1 MITYPTA
8 TSFAPELLDGGDWS
22 VVEPLYQALLDRP
35 LNSAADLEQLL
46 LDRSELDASVG
57 QTRANRYIDMTCHTD
72 DKAITQAFLQ
82 FVEELDP
89 KLKDIG
95 FQLDRRIVQ
104 CPHADELDQDRW
116 VLYLKGIET
125 DVRLFREEN
134 IDLQVQET
142 KLGQQYSE
150 LNGAM
155 TVDFEGEERTM
166 AQLNPFLQETDRDLR
181 ERAWR
186 SAAERRLVDHERL
199 DSIFDDLVALRG
211 TMAHNADLEDYRA
224 YAFQSMHRFDYGPSH
239 CEAFHNAVE
248 TVCVPLLHEMNEAR
262 RVALGVDVLRPW
274 DLGVDVHGRDPLRP
288 FKGGD
293 ELVSKTSLLF
303 NEMDPQ
309 LGELFDSMRD
319 GNSLDLD
326 SRKGKAPGGYQYDRE
341 RIRRPFIFMNAAG
354 THDDV
359 QTMIHEA
366 GHAFH
371 ALLSRDEPLLAYRHP
386 PIEFAEVASMGMELL
401 AAPGLSHFYDTAQAG
416 RARRSHLEGIIGT
429 LCWVATIDAYQHW
442 LYTRDTPT
450 AAQRDV
456 YWLELHAR
464 FGANVSWEGLESFRT
479 KLWHKQLHLYE
490 VPFYYIE
497 YGIAQLGALQLWM
510 NALEHADDALEA
522 YRGAL
527 RLGGA
532 RPLPELFHAAGL
544 QFDFGPV
551 TVARLADALRS
562 ELASLPE

>member
-8 TSFAPELLDGGDWS
+8 TAFAPESLDGGDWS
-22 VVEPLYQALLDRP
+22 AVEPLYRLLLDRP
-35 LNSAADLEQLL
+35 LESAADLEQLL

-104 CPHADELDQDRW
+104 CAYADDLDQDRW
-116 VLYLKGIET
+116 ALYLKGLET

-150 LNGAM
+150 CNGAM

-186 SAAERRLVDHERL
+186 AAAERRLVDHEVL

-211 TMAHNADLEDYRA
+211 TMAHNADCEDYRA
-224 YAFQSMHRFDYGPSH
+224 YAFKSMHRFDYGPPQ
-239 CEAFHNAVE
+239 CESFHEAVE
-248 TVCVPLLHEMNEAR
+248 KVCVPLLHEMDEAR

-274 DLGVDVHGRDPLRP
+274 DLGVDIHGRDPLRP
-288 FKGGD
+288 FKGGE
-293 ELVSKTSLLF
+293 ELVSKTSALF
-303 NEMDPQ
+303 NDMDTQ

-319 GNSLDLD
+319 GDSLDLD

-341 RIRRPFIFMNAAG
+341 RVRRPFIFMNAAG
-354 THDDV
+354 THGDV

-371 ALLSRDEPLLAYRHP
+371 ALLSRDEPVLAYRHP

-401 AAPGLSHFYDTAQAG
+401 AAPGLSHFYDVAQAG
-416 RARRSHLEGIIGT
+416 RARREHLEGIIGT

-442 LYTRDTPT
+442 LYTRDTPSIQ
-450 AAQRDV
+450 QRDV

-464 FGANVSWEGLESFRT
+464 FGANVSWEGLEPFRT
-479 KLWHKQLHLYE
+479 KLWHRQLHLFE

-510 NALEHADDALEA
+510 NAQDDASMALEA
-522 YRGAL
+522 YRSAL
-527 RLGGA
+527 RLGGG
-532 RPLPELFHAAGL
+532 RPLPELFNAAGL
-544 QFDFGPV
+544 KFDFGPV
-551 TVARLADALRS
+551 TVARLANALRA